1 MSPDLR
7 AEAAAA
13 LAAMDAAESVAP
25 PSRVRQWLIDLA
37 PLVAGVMTLEDA
49 RQRVDALAVSL
60 DYPEACFTPASLR
73 KAARRFTFFPGYKE
87 LCDVLDDHRT
97 ELRVRRQRLAAI
109 VQADGQAGPAAAGRK
124 RPPSPAPS
132 PAPSPIDRSA
142 PAQDRVRRILA
153 EAGIALRRPGTGP
166 GRPTADGP
174 GDRHQPAAMS

>member
-109 VQADGQAGPAAAGRK
+109 VQADGQAGPAAVGRK
-124 RPPSPAPS
+124 TPPSLS
-132 PAPSPIDRSA
+132 PAPIDRSA

-166 GRPTADGP
+166 GVASSSAKG
-174 GDRHQPAAMS
+174 